1 VYPDNAPMYAGG
13 AALLLVMNVSESF
26 CDICAAASPL
36 TMLRR
41 VGIMNIAR
49 MYVSPQVLVLSV
61 LIDSV
66 EVTNTIISAIAVVI
80 FALMGE
86 WMSVSGDLPCVRR
99 YDNRLEHTIAESNST
114 CCIIIIL

>member
-1 VYPDNAPMYAGG
+1 
-13 AALLLVMNVSESF
+13 
-26 CDICAAASPL
+26 
-36 TMLRR
+36 
-41 VGIMNIAR
+41 
-49 MYVSPQVLVLSV
+49 
-61 LIDSV
+61 V